1 MQENSTNKN
10 IKEAAEDQPSV
21 IAVLAQH
28 ARRRLRASPAQSLL
42 IATLALL
49 LVALVGYLLWPRPEK
64 TKVAVETPP
73 TLEAK
78 HEGEEHDEHSQEGA
92 IEVSDEIAALVGIKT
107 EQVANGEIEDSI
119 STVGKALVAP
129 NGQAIVSAKVDG
141 RAVRVLAEP
150 GQSVKAGQ
158 VVVVIDSAQV
168 AELRGQLIEAQ
179 SKLKLAEQNLA
190 RITKSENRAAVIQA
204 KNKLDFAENNLERKK
219 RLAALGAA
227 AGREVAEAEVEYK
240 NAKAEYDF
248 LSTIQVAREQQQT
261 ASELEQS
268 RAVVRRIIQSLSALG
283 ASTNGEGGTLAVA
296 SPIAG
301 TIVDRHISVG
311 QAVTQG
317 SELMTVMNL
326 ESVIIEAQLPESQA
340 TRAKAGQHITV
351 RIPGLPDHPFEG
363 RVETVGDAVDPQKR
377 TVPVR
382 ARITN
387 AGAILKH
394 EMAVEARIATGVRKD
409 SLLVRVAA
417 IVEDEGIKVVYVKE
431 GNRYERRPVTV
442 GTINYQWAEILSG
455 VEAGE
460 EVVTAGAYQLKNMQK
475 GGGEEG
481 GHHDEH

>member
-1 MQENSTNKN
+1 MQENSTDKK
-10 IKEAAEDQPSV
+10 IAEATEDHRSV

-28 ARRRLRASPAQSLL
+28 ARRRFRAAPAQSFFVAAFAVSL
-42 IATLALL
+42 IA
-49 LVALVGYLLWPRPEK
+49 LVAYLLWPRPEK
-64 TKVAVETPP
+64 IRIATETPP
-73 TLEAK
+73 TLESK
-78 HEGEEHDEHSQEGA
+78 HEGEDHDEHSQEGA
-92 IEVSDEIAALVGIKT
+92 IEIGDEIAALVGIKT

-119 STVGKALVAP
+119 VTVGKALVAP
-129 NGQAIVSAKVDG
+129 NGQAIVSAKADG

-150 GQSVKAGQ
+150 GQNVKAGQ
-158 VVVVIDSAQV
+158 IVVVIDSTQV

-179 SKLKLAEQNLA
+179 AKLKLAEQNLA
-190 RITKSENRAAVIQA
+190 RASKSENRAAVIQA
-204 KNKLDFAENNLERKK
+204 KNKMDFAENTLERKK

-248 LSTIQVAREQQQT
+248 LSNIQVTREQQQLT
-261 ASELEQS
+261 SELEQS
-268 RAVVRRIIQSLSALG
+268 RAVVARIVQSLNTLS
-283 ASTNGEGGTLAVA
+283 ASTNGGGGTLSIA

-301 TIVDRHISVG
+301 TIVDRHISLG

-317 SELMTVMNL
+317 GELMTVMNL
-326 ESVIIEAQLPESQA
+326 GSVVVEAQLPESQA
-340 TRAKAGQHITV
+340 TRARVGQHITV

-382 ARITN
+382 AHITN
-387 AGAILKH
+387 AGAVLKH
-394 EMAVEARIATGVRKD
+394 EMAVEVRIATGARKD

-417 IVEDEGIKVVYVKE
+417 IVEDEGIKIVYVKE

>member
-1 MQENSTNKN
+1 MQENSKDKN
-10 IKEAAEDQPSV
+10 MTEEASDHQSIV
-21 IAVLAQH
+21 AVLAQH
-28 ARRRLRASPAQSLL
+28 ARRRFRASPVQSLFVT
-42 IATLALL
+42 TLALL
-49 LVALVGYLLWPRPEK
+49 LIVMIAYLLWPRHEK
-64 TKVAVETPP
+64 IKVAVETPP

-78 HEGEEHDEHSQEGA
+78 HEGEDHDEHSQEGA
-92 IEVSDEIAALVGIKT
+92 VEVSDEIAVLVGIKT
-107 EQVANGEIEDSI
+107 EQVASGEIEDSI
-119 STVGKALVAP
+119 ATVGKAIVAP
-129 NGQAIVSAKVDG
+129 NGQAIVGAKVDG

-158 VVVVIDSAQV
+158 VVVVIDSTQV
-168 AELRGQLIEAQ
+168 AELRGQLIEAR

-190 RITKSENRAAVIQA
+190 RTSRSENRAAVIQA

-240 NAKAEYDF
+240 NAKAEYDYQ
-248 LSTIQVAREQQQT
+248 SNIQVTREQQQAT
-261 ASELEQS
+261 SEVEQS
-268 RAVVRRIIQSLSALG
+268 RAVAARLVQSLDALG
-283 ASTNGEGGTLAVA
+283 AGTNGQGGTFSIA

-326 ESVIIEAQLPESQA
+326 SSVVIEAQLPESQA
-340 TRAKAGQHITV
+340 TRAQAGQHITV
-351 RIPGLPDHPFEG
+351 RIPGLPDRPFEG
-363 RVETVGDAVDPQKR
+363 RVETVGNAVDPQKR

-394 EMAVEARIATGVRKD
+394 EMAVEARITTGIRKD
-409 SLLVRVAA
+409 SLLVRATA

-442 GTINYQWAEILSG
+442 GTVNYQWAEILSG

-460 EVVTAGAYQLKNMQK
+460 EVVTVGAYQLKNMQK
-475 GGGEEG
+475 GGGEG
-481 GHHDEH
+481 GHHDDH

>member
-1 MQENSTNKN
+1 MQENSTDKK
-10 IKEAAEDQPSV
+10 IAEAADDHPSV
-21 IAVLAQH
+21 VAVLAQH
-28 ARRRLRASPAQSLL
+28 ARRRFRASPVQALFM
-42 IATLALL
+42 AMLALL
-49 LVALVGYLLWPRPEK
+49 LIVTVAYLLWPRHEK
-64 TKVAVETPP
+64 TRFAVETPP
-73 TLEAK
+73 TLEAER
-78 HEGEEHDEHSQEGA
+78 EGEDHDEHSREGTV
-92 IEVSDEIAALVGIKT
+92 EVSDEIAALVGIKT
-107 EQVANGEIEDSI
+107 EQVASGEIEDSI
-119 STVGKALVAP
+119 ATVGKAIVAP
-129 NGQAIVSAKVDG
+129 NGQAIVGAKVDG
-141 RAVRVLAEP
+141 RAVSVLAEP

-158 VVVVIDSAQV
+158 VVVVIDSTQV

-190 RITKSENRAAVIQA
+190 RTSKSENRAAVIQA

-240 NAKAEYDF
+240 NAKAEYDY
-248 LSTIQVAREQQQT
+248 LSNIQVTREQQQA
-261 ASELEQS
+261 ASELGQS
-268 RAVVRRIIQSLSALG
+268 RAVVARLIQSLGALG
-283 ASTNGEGGTLAVA
+283 ASTNGQSGTLSIA

-326 ESVIIEAQLPESQA
+326 SSVIIEAQLPESQA
-340 TRAKAGQHITV
+340 TRAQAGQHITV
-351 RIPGLPDHPFEG
+351 RIPGLPDRPFEG
-363 RVETVGDAVDPQKR
+363 RVETVGNAVDPQKR

-409 SLLVRVAA
+409 SLLVRATA

-442 GTINYQWAEILSG
+442 GTVNYQWAEILSG

-460 EVVTAGAYQLKNMQK
+460 EVVTVGAYQLKNMQK
-475 GGGEEG
+475 GGGEG